1 MIQPTKEVLDALH
14 FALKLELDSA
24 AFYQETAK
32 KATNPLGKATFKSLI
47 KEELGHIDMVKKAY
61 VTFTEAK
68 NWKEVKKLLPKK
80 YDKTKQTIF
89 QIKKAELTRKLD
101 LNSDDLQA
109 LQTAMEIEREG
120 YTFYAKAEQDTLDP
134 IGKKFYAFLKEEENR
149 HWELL
154 ENTYEYLKD
163 PALWFAK
170 EEKHSYD
177 GG

>member
-1 MIQPTKEVLDALH
+1 MNQPTKDVLDALH

-24 AFYQETAK
+24 SFYQEAAK
-32 KATNPLGKATFKSLI
+32 TVKNPLGKATFKSLI
-47 KEELGHIDMVKKAY
+47 KEELGHIDMVKQAY
-61 VTFTEAK
+61 VAITEA
-68 NWKEVKKLLPKK
+68 NSWKEVKKLLPQK

-89 QIKKAELTRKLD
+89 QIIKTELQQKLD
-101 LNSDDLQA
+101 LKSDDMQA
-109 LQTAMEIEREG
+109 LQTAMEIESEG
-120 YTFYAKAEQDTLDP
+120 YKFYEKAAKDTLDP
-134 IGKKFYAFLKEEENR
+134 IGKKMYEFLKGEENR

-170 EEKHSYD
+170 EEKHIYD